1 MLALAQGAW
10 EWLAT
15 IPHLEA
21 LLLAAYVLYLL
32 WIAGWIV
39 LQKREPVATL
49 SWVLSLAALPYLGL
63 LIYYWLG
70 PQRSNGS
77 GCGAGARAR
86 AWRAT
91 AASARR
97 MPIAPSWP
105 RSPSPPPG

>member
-70 PQRSNGS
+70 PQKV
-77 GCGAGARAR
+77 
-86 AWRAT
+86 
-91 AASARR
+91 
-97 MPIAPSWP
+97 
-105 RSPSPPPG
+105 